1 MRRKPIMLHKGVY
14 LKWMNNPSE
23 PVICIVLE
31 TFEDKSF
38 KVLVLKNNATIVH
51 QFIEDFEKPTQ
62 EEITDFWSSGEVQNL
77 NQVDRIL
84 KEYSIKVPEIEMV
97 S

>member
-1 MRRKPIMLHKGVY
+1 MREKPIKLHKGVY

-51 QFIEDFEKPTQ
+51 QFIEDFEETTQ
-62 EEITDFWSSGEVQNL
+62 EEIDDFWASGEIQNL
-77 NQVDRIL
+77 SQVHQVL
-84 KEYSIKVPEIEMV
+84 NEHGIKVPQIEMV
-97 S
+97 